1 VGSLAPLVPA
11 IAEPVSVAVI
21 WVVSPAWLLGCHEVE
36 AAPVVLVVPEVGE
49 NDVVYPVVG

>member
-1 VGSLAPLVPA
+1 M
-11 IAEPVSVAVI
+11 AEPVSVAVI

-36 AAPVVLVVPEVGE
+36 TAPEALVEPDVGV